1 MPERSIAVVIP
12 TFNRVDLL
20 PQTLDSVFAQTLKPT
35 ETIVVDDGSTDGTA
49 AYLDALDVVQVRN
62 SEGGW
67 GPARARDEGLKR
79 TSTELVAF
87 IDSDD
92 LMHPNGLEQLA
103 AALEREPGAPFA
115 FGRSL
120 LATRDERG
128 WHPAGLMTAEANE
141 LSEPLPALFARN
153 FVPSAGTLVRVAAM
167 ARIGGYPTTVLF
179 AEDHYLWLR
188 LAQLGNPAFVPAITS
203 VYRVHTGNRHTAD
216 RAGAELDRFAELA
229 AEDPRLAAAL
239 PRRLGIH
246 LCETATGA
254 LRAHSPRAVAIALRS
269 GLGGRQQKRKIV
281 RRAYDHWRARRRWHD
296 AGLSAWDAN
305 AELRAWL
312 DRF

>member
-1 MPERSIAVVIP
+1 MPKRSIAVVIP
-12 TFNRVDLL
+12 TFNRGDLL
-20 PQTLDSVFAQTLKPT
+20 PQTLDSVFAQTLKPA
-35 ETIVVDDGSTDGTA
+35 EVIVVDDGSTDGTA
-49 AYLDALDVVQVRN
+49 ASLDNLDVVQVRN
-62 SEGGW
+62 PGGGW

-79 TSTELVAF
+79 ASSELVAF

-92 LMHPNGLEQLA
+92 LMLPDALAQLA
-103 AALEREPGAPFA
+103 AALERQPTAPFA

-128 WHPAGLMTAEANE
+128 WHPTGLMTAEPSE
-141 LSEPLPALFARN
+141 LIKPLPALFARN
-153 FVPSAGTLVRVAAM
+153 FVPSAGTLVQVSAAEQ
-167 ARIGGYPTTVLF
+167 IGGYPTTVF
-179 AEDHYLWLR
+179 WAEDHYFWLH
-188 LAQLGNPAFVPAITS
+188 LAQLGDPAFVAAITS
-203 VYRVHTGNRHTAD
+203 VYRVHAGNRHTVD

-229 AEDPRLAAAL
+229 GEDPRLASAL
-239 PRRLGIH
+239 SQRLGIH

-254 LRAHSPRAVAIALRS
+254 LRAHNPRAVAIALRS
-269 GLGGRQQKRKIV
+269 GLGGRRQKRKIV

-296 AGLSAWDAN
+296 AGLSAWDAD